1 MKPRISLLVLLI
13 AALGLLSCR
22 SDPTLSPTP
31 TATSTPQS
39 PTETPT
45 PIAALVSGEPI
56 YLSDFEDELARYRDA
71 HGTDLATS
79 EANETVLRALIDRK
93 LLAQGAK
100 LQGYSFD
107 EAMIDQK
114 IDQLIVDL
122 GEEAVLQTWLQRNH
136 YTMASFRD
144 ALAEENLASAM
155 VGLIVEG
162 VSKLDVH
169 ANALHILVATE
180 SEAGQLRGQILSGAD
195 FAELA
200 VIHSLDLSTRPAGGD
215 LGWFARGTLTIPEVE
230 EIVFS
235 LQPGDLSE
243 VIDSELGFHL
253 ILLIDLEERPLS
265 FPLLE
270 SRREQAV
277 ENWLIAQRE
286 ITEIEINLVPSTD
299 T

>member
-31 TATSTPQS
+31 TATSTPPA

-136 YTMASFRD
+136 YTLASFRD

-265 FPLLE
+265 FQLLQ
-270 SRREQAV
+270 SRREQEV

>member
-136 YTMASFRD
+136 YTLASFRD

>member
-136 YTMASFRD
+136 YTLASFRD

-265 FPLLE
+265 FQLLQ
-270 SRREQAV
+270 SRREQEV